1 MEAIH
6 KLASR
11 TSHLSVS
18 GGPPGAEP
26 AIPHSAVVEESVPDF
41 SATVSS
47 ALEEIYNS
55 LAADPASKADFLHK
69 VQGEE
74 QEQEQQP
81 SPAATETA
89 AAAATAADDGKKQ
102 VTDHL
107 ASLDAFK
114 SYMASPASAAMRP
127 AKKQLL
133 SAPITDYFISSSH
146 NTYLTG
152 NQLYSDAA
160 PDAYKN
166 VRMLAFLKISISGQ
180 WMGSYT
186 LVAFPGWGGGGQ
198 ASVRELN
205 RMRSICKSMHGIP
218 SPCHCTFMPVYTNNS
233 TLISFLA

>member
-74 QEQEQQP
+74 PKPKQEQP
-81 SPAATETA
+81 S
-89 AAAATAADDGKKQ
+89 ATATTAEDGSVSQ
-102 VTDHL
+102 EATDHL

-114 SYMASPASAAMRP
+114 SYMASPASAALRP
-127 AKKQLL
+127 ADKQLL

-160 PDAYKN
+160 ADAYKN
-166 VRMLAFLKISISGQ
+166 VRMLAF
-180 WMGSYT
+180 
-186 LVAFPGWGGGGQ
+186 V
-198 ASVRELN
+198 
-205 RMRSICKSMHGIP
+205 
-218 SPCHCTFMPVYTNNS
+218 
-233 TLISFLA
+233 

>member
-74 QEQEQQP
+74 QEQEQEQQP
-81 SPAATETA
+81 SPAATEA
-89 AAAATAADDGKKQ
+89 GAAAATAADDGKKQ

-107 ASLDAFK
+107 TSLDAFK

-166 VRMLAFLKISISGQ
+166 VRMLAFFKFPYRGNG
-180 WMGSYT
+180 WART
-186 LVAFPGWGGGGQ
+186 LWWRFRAGGGRWPGQ
-198 ASVRELN
+198 RTRVEPHEIDMQEHAW
-205 RMRSICKSMHGIP
+205 HPIP
-218 SPCHCTFMPVYTNNS
+218 LSLHIHAG
-233 TLISFLA
+233 LHQ